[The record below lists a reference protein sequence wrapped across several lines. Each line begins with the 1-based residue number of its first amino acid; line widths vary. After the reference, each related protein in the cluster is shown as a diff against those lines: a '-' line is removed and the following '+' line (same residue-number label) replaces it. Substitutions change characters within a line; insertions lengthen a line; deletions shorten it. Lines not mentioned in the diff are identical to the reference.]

1 MGNTAMRG
9 VALKGDKGD
18 AGDVSLC
25 WPIGSVFTSVVST
38 NPATLL
44 GFGTWSA
51 IAAGRVLIGLDAGDA
66 DFDTAE
72 ETGGSKTAT
81 VDAHAAHTH
90 EYAEIVEHVHAVN
103 ITDNG
108 HVHTERLNTVNTGS
122 LKGATYDAS
131 TNTEGTTGYSTAS
144 AVTGVSATTSNP
156 AGSVASG
163 TTGEPSA
170 SLTHAAAS
178 IIPPYLVCYFWK
190 RTA

>member
-1 MGNTAMRG
+1 
-9 VALKGDKGD
+9 LDSGD
-18 AGDVSLC
+18 
-25 WPIGSVFTSVVST
+25 T
-38 NPATLL
+38 
-44 GFGTWSA
+44 
-51 IAAGRVLIGLDAGDA
+51 

-90 EYAEIVEHVHAVN
+90 EYTEIVEHVHAVN
-103 ITDNG
+103 ITDSG
-108 HVHTERLNTVNTGS
+108 HVHVEKLNTVNTGS

-144 AVTGVSATTSNP
+144 ATTGITATTSNP

-163 TTGEPSA
+163 TTGDPSA
-170 SLTHAAAS
+170 SLTHNAVS
-178 IIPPYLVCYFWK
+178 VVPPYLVCYFWK